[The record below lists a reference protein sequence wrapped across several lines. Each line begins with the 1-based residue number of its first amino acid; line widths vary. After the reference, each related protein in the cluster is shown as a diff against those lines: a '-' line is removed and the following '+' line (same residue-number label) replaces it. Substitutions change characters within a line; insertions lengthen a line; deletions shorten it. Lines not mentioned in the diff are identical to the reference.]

1 MKALLSALPLTVS
14 QMEGGELGFP
24 INLTALATIQGV
36 SGELNVT
43 SQNIYFPTQGHFDGL
58 KQGFSDNR
66 CP

>member
-1 MKALLSALPLTVS
+1 MALLSALPLTMS
-14 QMEGGELGFP
+14 QMEGGELGIPVDFTP
-24 INLTALATIQGV
+24 LATVQGV
-36 SGELNVT
+36 SGQLNVT